1 MNKKSLLWVDDE
13 VELLQPHVLFLEK
26 KGYKL
31 DTCHN
36 GIDAISLVKENDYD
50 LVLLDENMP
59 GMSGIEVLEI
69 IKEDPFN
76 PKYDYPVL
84 FNYNKIHRAGGRI
97 DHLEIIEEIKL
108 NKSKIG
114 DIKVLNLT
122 N

>member
-1 MNKKSLLWVDDE
+1 MIKKSLLWVDDE

-36 GIDAISLVKENDYD
+36 GIDAISHVKENDYD

-69 IKEDPFN
+69 IKERTENFTNRGIIFENTTFEDFYKKRCN
-76 PKYDYPVL
+76 LYKKYPL
-84 FNYNKIHRAGGRI
+84 
-97 DHLEIIEEIKL
+97 
-108 NKSKIG
+108 
-114 DIKVLNLT
+114 
-122 N
+122 

>member
-1 MNKKSLLWVDDE
+1 MNKKSLLWVDDQ

-36 GIDAISLVKENDYD
+36 GVDAISLVKENDYD

-69 IKEDPFN
+69 IKENKPSL
-76 PKYDYPVL
+76 PVVMVTKSEQE
-84 FNYNKIHRAGGRI
+84 NIM
-97 DHLEIIEEIKL
+97 EEAIG
-108 NKSKIG
+108 SKIT
-114 DIKVLNLT
+114 DYLIKPVNPNQILISLKKS
-122 N
+122 